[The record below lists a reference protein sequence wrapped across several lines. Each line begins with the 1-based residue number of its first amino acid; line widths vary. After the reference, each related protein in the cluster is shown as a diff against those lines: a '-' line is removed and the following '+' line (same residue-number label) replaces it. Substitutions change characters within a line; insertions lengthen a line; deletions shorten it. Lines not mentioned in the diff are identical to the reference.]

1 MMTYFLTSS
10 SCTPG
15 LPSLNPANG
24 FVEELRKALTQ
35 PVHALFIT
43 SAPDDVVFTDTVA
56 VSTRENFANS
66 GIVFD
71 TYNTLDRRS
80 ADKAGEFVRQAN
92 LIVLSGGHTPTENFF
107 FADIHLKELLEN
119 YEGVLVGISAGSM
132 NSAEIVYA
140 QPEEKGE
147 AIDPNFQKFLP
158 GLGLTK
164 VQVIPHYQ
172 MIKDY
177 LLDGKKL
184 FEEITYPDSM
194 GHMFHAFPD
203 GTFLFGERGGRE
215 ELRGEAYEIRDGVL
229 TQISREGDVI
239 VTR

>member
-1 MMTYFLTSS
+1 MIYFLTSS

-15 LPSLNPANG
+15 LPSLNPPNG
-24 FVEELRKALTQ
+24 FVSELKKALAT
-35 PVHALFIT
+35 PIHALFIT
-43 SAPDDVVFTDTVA
+43 SAPDDPSFTDPVA

-80 ADKAGEFVRQAN
+80 ADKAEEFVGQAN

-107 FADIHLKELLEN
+107 FADIRLKELLQD

-132 NSAEIVYA
+132 NSAEVVYA
-140 QPEEKGE
+140 QPEEAGE
-147 AIDPNFQKFLP
+147 AIDPDFEKYLP

-164 VQVIPHYQ
+164 IQIIPHYQ

-177 LLDGKKL
+177 TLDGKKL
-184 FEEITYPDSM
+184 FEEVTYPDSM
-194 GHMFHAFPD
+194 GHTFHAFPD
-203 GTFLFGERGGRE
+203 GTFLYGERGGRE
-215 ELRGEAYEIRDGVL
+215 ELRGEAYEIKDGVL
-229 TQISREGDVI
+229 TQISRVGDILV
-239 VTR
+239 VR

>member
-1 MMTYFLTSS
+1 MTYFLTSS

-24 FVEELRKALTQ
+24 FVDELKKALTT

-43 SAPDDVVFTDTVA
+43 SAPDDPSFTDPVA
-56 VSTRENFANS
+56 VSPRENVANS

-80 ADKAGEFVRQAN
+80 ADKAEEFVRQAN
-92 LIVLSGGHTPTENFF
+92 LIVLSGGHTPTENYFC
-107 FADIHLKELLEN
+107 ADIHLKELLQD
-119 YEGVLVGISAGSM
+119 YKGVLVGISAGSM
-132 NSAEIVYA
+132 NSAEVVYA

-147 AIDPNFQKFLP
+147 AIDPDFEKFLP

-164 VQVIPHYQ
+164 IQIIPHYQ

-177 LLDGKKL
+177 MLDGKKL
-184 FEEITYPDSM
+184 FEEVTYPDSM
-194 GHMFHAFPD
+194 GHTFHAFPD
-203 GTFLFGERGGRE
+203 GTFILGRDGRE

-229 TQISREGDVI
+229 TQISRVGDILVI
-239 VTR
+239 K